1 MPLYRF
7 ILSLLVAVGLS
18 SCAIVPGGGGQGET
32 TRWTMLMVT
41 PKDDVADCHL
51 IRLPDGRKVL
61 IDAGKLGDS
70 PGAALAALKAQNITA
85 LDLVILSHFHIDHYG
100 ALWDLI
106 EAGITIKRVAINV
119 PVQAAA
125 DQEKGWGC
133 YLDHVRAT
141 LKKLEEHHIPYFTPK
156 IGERIL
162 ETTTAQG
169 TVVALDV
176 ICLYD
181 GLNSPIGLTD
191 VNETSMIVRL
201 SHGSTR
207 ALFTGD
213 LGGRLGAYLA
223 TSNFD
228 LKADI
233 LKVPHHG
240 AEGCAPNEFF
250 DRVGAKAVLVPA
262 PKNLWASGRSM
273 RIRNYFIEHHIP
285 TYVSALRG
293 NVTAVLT
300 ATDFRIESER

>member
-1 MPLYRF
+1 MSLHRL

-18 SCAIVPGGGGQGET
+18 SCAIVPGDGGQGET
-32 TRWTMLMVT
+32 TRWTMLMVS

-70 PGAALAALKAQNITA
+70 PGAALAAVQAQNITA

-106 EAGITIKRVAINV
+106 EAGITIKRVVINV

-133 YLDHVRAT
+133 NLDHVRAT
-141 LKKLEEHHIPYFTPK
+141 LTKLDDHHIPYFTPK
-156 IGERIL
+156 TGERIL

-273 RIRNYFIEHHIP
+273 RIRNYFIEHRIP

>member
-1 MPLYRF
+1 MLLYRF

-18 SCAIVPGGGGQGET
+18 SCAIAPSGGGQGET
-32 TRWTMLMVT
+32 TRWTMLMVS

-70 PGAALAALKAQNITA
+70 PGAALAAVQAQNITA

-133 YLDHVRAT
+133 NLDHVRAT
-141 LKKLEEHHIPYFTPK
+141 LKKLDDHHIPYFTPK
-156 IGERIL
+156 TGERIL

>member
-1 MPLYRF
+1 MLLYRL

-32 TRWTMLMVT
+32 TRWTMLMVS

-70 PGAALAALKAQNITA
+70 PGAALAAVQAQNITA

-125 DQEKGWGC
+125 DLEKGWGC
-133 YLDHVRAT
+133 NLDHVRAT

-169 TVVALDV
+169 TFVALDV

-233 LKVPHHG
+233 LKAPHHG

-250 DRVGAKAVLVPA
+250 DRVGARAVLVPA

>member
-1 MPLYRF
+1 MLLYRF

-32 TRWTMLMVT
+32 TRWTMLMVS

-70 PGAALAALKAQNITA
+70 PGAALAALQAQNITA

-125 DQEKGWGC
+125 DLEKGWGC
-133 YLDHVRAT
+133 NLDHVRAT
-141 LKKLEEHHIPYFTPK
+141 LKKLDDHHIPYFTPK
-156 IGERIL
+156 TGERIL

-250 DRVGAKAVLVPA
+250 DRVGARAVLVPA

>member
-1 MPLYRF
+1 MSLLRL

-18 SCAIVPGGGGQGET
+18 SCAIVPGDSGQGET
-32 TRWTMLMVT
+32 TRWTMLMVS
-41 PKDDVADCHL
+41 PNDDVADCHL

-70 PGAALAALKAQNITA
+70 PGAALAAVKAQKITA

-119 PVQAAA
+119 PVQASA

-133 YLDHVRAT
+133 NLDHVRAT

-156 IGERIL
+156 TGERIL

-228 LKADI
+228 FKADI

-240 AEGCAPNEFF
+240 GEVGAPNEFF

>member
-1 MPLYRF
+1 
-7 ILSLLVAVGLS
+7 
-18 SCAIVPGGGGQGET
+18 
-32 TRWTMLMVT
+32 
-41 PKDDVADCHL
+41 
-51 IRLPDGRKVL
+51 
-61 IDAGKLGDS
+61 
-70 PGAALAALKAQNITA
+70 
-85 LDLVILSHFHIDHYG
+85 
-100 ALWDLI
+100 
-106 EAGITIKRVAINV
+106 
-119 PVQAAA
+119 
-125 DQEKGWGC
+125 
-133 YLDHVRAT
+133 
-141 LKKLEEHHIPYFTPK
+141 
-156 IGERIL
+156 
-162 ETTTAQG
+162 
-169 TVVALDV
+169 
-176 ICLYD
+176 
-181 GLNSPIGLTD
+181 

-273 RIRNYFIEHHIP
+273 RIRNYFIERHIP

>member
-1 MPLYRF
+1 M
-7 ILSLLVAVGLS
+7 
-18 SCAIVPGGGGQGET
+18 
-32 TRWTMLMVT
+32 
-41 PKDDVADCHL
+41 
-51 IRLPDGRKVL
+51 
-61 IDAGKLGDS
+61 
-70 PGAALAALKAQNITA
+70 
-85 LDLVILSHFHIDHYG
+85 
-100 ALWDLI
+100 
-106 EAGITIKRVAINV
+106 AINV

-133 YLDHVRAT
+133 NLDHVRAT
-141 LKKLEEHHIPYFTPK
+141 LKKLDDHHIPYFTPK
-156 IGERIL
+156 TGERIL

-240 AEGCAPNEFF
+240 SEGCAPNEFF

-273 RIRNYFIEHHIP
+273 RIRNYFIEHRIP

>member
-1 MPLYRF
+1 MLLYRL

-18 SCAIVPGGGGQGET
+18 SCAIVPSGGGQGET
-32 TRWTMLMVT
+32 TRWTMLMVS

-70 PGAALAALKAQNITA
+70 PGAALAAVQAQNITA

-125 DQEKGWGC
+125 DLEKGWGC
-133 YLDHVRAT
+133 NLDHVRAT

-181 GLNSPIGLTD
+181 GLNSPIGLAD

>member
-1 MPLYRF
+1 MLLYRL

-18 SCAIVPGGGGQGET
+18 SCAIVPSGGGQGET
-32 TRWTMLMVT
+32 TRWTMLMVS

-70 PGAALAALKAQNITA
+70 PGAALAAVQAQNITA

-125 DQEKGWGC
+125 DLEKGWGC
-133 YLDHVRAT
+133 NLDHVRAT

-181 GLNSPIGLTD
+181 GLNSPIGLAD

-207 ALFTGD
+207 AISAGD

-273 RIRNYFIEHHIP
+273 RIRNYFIERHIP